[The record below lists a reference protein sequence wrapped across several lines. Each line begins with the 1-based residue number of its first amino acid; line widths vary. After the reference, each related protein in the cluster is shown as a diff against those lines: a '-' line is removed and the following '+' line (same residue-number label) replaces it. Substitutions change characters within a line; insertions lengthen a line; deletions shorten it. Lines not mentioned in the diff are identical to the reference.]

1 MADITENNPNNET
14 TMTNATLQQLQ
25 KETAFAM
32 MESLNDSKFS
42 DLLAKYSLLENGVVK
57 IKCEINKNKIQS
69 NQAKNMD
76 LELKDALDQ
85 IPESQVVLLDCCMC
99 LKLCC
104 VSVGTCACC
113 K

>member
-1 MADITENNPNNET
+1 MPNVTVDNSNDET
-14 TMTNATLQQLQ
+14 TMANATLQQLQ
-25 KETAFAM
+25 KEVAFAM
-32 MESLNDSKFS
+32 METLNDSKFT

-69 NQAKNMD
+69 NQAQNMD

-85 IPESQVVLLDCCMC
+85 IPESQVLLLDCCMC